1 MIRRPP
7 RSTRTDTLFPY
18 TTLFR
23 SQLTWLGAEQRAEM
37 WKARTPM
44 PISQFRRDMDDTHYY
59 AYAYGF
65 RLADI
70 DGQWT
75 VSHTGTLGGMYSMM
89 MLLPDRK
96 SGFVFMINGAGSR
109 ARTVLGTT
117 LAKLFTLPADEREI
131 GRAHV

>member
-75 VSHTGTLGGMYSMM
+75 VRSEEHTSELQSLMRISYA
-89 MLLPDRK
+89 
-96 SGFVFMINGAGSR
+96 VFCLKKK
-109 ARTVLGTT
+109 T
-117 LAKLFTLPADEREI
+117 
-131 GRAHV
+131 